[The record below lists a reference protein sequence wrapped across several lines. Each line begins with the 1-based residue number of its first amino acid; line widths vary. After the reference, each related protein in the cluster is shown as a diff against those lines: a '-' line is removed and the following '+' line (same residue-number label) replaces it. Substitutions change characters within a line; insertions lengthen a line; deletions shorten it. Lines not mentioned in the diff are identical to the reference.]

1 MFCCRG
7 TKDEQSKIKGSR
19 SAMHKK
25 NIPMLP
31 LGLRYHKRLPYYIKK
46 RKGLNMNSKDEE
58 KHITE
63 REITKASR
71 EANIWR
77 KEG

>member
-1 MFCCRG
+1 
-7 TKDEQSKIKGSR
+7 
-19 SAMHKK
+19 
-25 NIPMLP
+25 
-31 LGLRYHKRLPYYIKK
+31 
-46 RKGLNMNSKDEE
+46 MNSKDEE